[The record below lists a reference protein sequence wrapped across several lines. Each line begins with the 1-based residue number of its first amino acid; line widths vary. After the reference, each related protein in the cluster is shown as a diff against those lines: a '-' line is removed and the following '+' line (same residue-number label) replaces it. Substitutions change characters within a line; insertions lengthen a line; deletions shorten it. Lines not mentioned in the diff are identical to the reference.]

1 MAARKPLFMAA
12 DGFSEEMAIA
22 DEMTLG
28 GLTMGGNVVMAS
40 NKITGLGAGSASGD
54 ALAYGQSSAN
64 LGDLTLAAN
73 GDLNLSGGGE
83 VLGLPTVPSGAG
95 AAVSK
100 AYADGLVSGLGWKNP
115 VDVFRLVGNRTV
127 AQLDALGANAGAAY
141 VVTDSGTLTR
151 GSVAVVAGDLVEDNG
166 TIWVLIEAAVGG
178 FVPAGIRAIL
188 SGTDTLVAPYTDGT
202 DNDEIVQ
209 FTGSSNTGTITSDT
223 VDKASVLVQD
233 SAHIGYYD
241 NLGYVYEGAVP
252 GGAWIQFTGAGQIN
266 AGDGLVKDG
275 NTLNV
280 DLATDPGLQF
290 TSAKLDLKLNGTTLQ
305 KGASGLSVKGLPLL
319 FEINAVAVGSSV
331 TAANLDD
338 VLDGSSADSLH
349 THTGSSV
356 SLNHSDLGSVTSDQ
370 HHNQSHVLDGG
381 DHTVSGLT
389 TGHVLQALSATTFG
403 FGALPANDE
412 AQRVENTIAVAEAVA
427 VADPVYWNGVNDQIG
442 KALANDNTK
451 SRVMGLAKTAQAT
464 PGSSA
469 EVVSHGIAVGVLS
482 GATVG
487 TPYYLQ
493 AAGGISSAVPGAGNR
508 VILVGYA
515 KNATDLWVQI
525 LDYGKKAA

>member
-166 TIWVLIEAAVGG
+166 TIWVLIEAEIG
-178 FVPAGIRAIL
+178 RA
-188 SGTDTLVAPYTDGT
+188 
-202 DNDEIVQ
+202 
-209 FTGSSNTGTITSDT
+209 
-223 VDKASVLVQD
+223 
-233 SAHIGYYD
+233 
-241 NLGYVYEGAVP
+241 
-252 GGAWIQFTGAGQIN
+252 
-266 AGDGLVKDG
+266 
-275 NTLNV
+275 
-280 DLATDPGLQF
+280 
-290 TSAKLDLKLNGTTLQ
+290 
-305 KGASGLSVKGLPLL
+305 
-319 FEINAVAVGSSV
+319 
-331 TAANLDD
+331 
-338 VLDGSSADSLH
+338 
-349 THTGSSV
+349 
-356 SLNHSDLGSVTSDQ
+356 
-370 HHNQSHVLDGG
+370 HV
-381 DHTVSGLT
+381 
-389 TGHVLQALSATTFG
+389 
-403 FGALPANDE
+403 
-412 AQRVENTIAVAEAVA
+412 
-427 VADPVYWNGVNDQIG
+427 
-442 KALANDNTK
+442 
-451 SRVMGLAKTAQAT
+451 
-464 PGSSA
+464 
-469 EVVSHGIAVGVLS
+469 
-482 GATVG
+482 
-487 TPYYLQ
+487 
-493 AAGGISSAVPGAGNR
+493 
-508 VILVGYA
+508 
-515 KNATDLWVQI
+515 
-525 LDYGKKAA
+525 